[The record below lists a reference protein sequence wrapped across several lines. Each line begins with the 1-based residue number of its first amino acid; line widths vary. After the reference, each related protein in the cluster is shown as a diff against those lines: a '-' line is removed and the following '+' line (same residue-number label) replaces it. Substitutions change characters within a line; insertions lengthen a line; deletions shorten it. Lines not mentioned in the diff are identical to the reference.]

1 MSEKQVPMRLQG
13 CQVLPPAQS
22 RPAEKAKPA
31 EKQKRTA
38 ATSNR
43 FRELNAYVDR
53 TMEDLPRA
61 EALTWLVLWRDTKD
75 GTAKT
80 SMEDIARRI
89 GATKRAVVTA
99 VDNLKKR
106 GLLTLVVKGGINR
119 GPSIYRVRP
128 VAESTG

>member
-1 MSEKQVPMRLQG
+1 MSDKQVPMRLQG
-13 CQVLPPAQS
+13 CQVLPSAQS
-22 RPAEKAKPA
+22 QPTEKAKPA

-99 VDNLKKR
+99 VDNLQKR
-106 GLLTLVVKGGINR
+106 GLLTLVLKGGINR

-128 VAESTG
+128 VTESTG